1 MSYYRGDHEFEG
13 QQGEPCEAEVP
24 KSRRSWHSMEP
35 SRVVE
40 FVSAWGG
47 STAPHPQS
55 ICVAM
60 DPDVGQ
66 CGLGPDDEVH
76 QSTRKCGASWTSAVH
91 PPDQFRH
98 WCSALEAGGD
108 CMHFED

>member
-1 MSYYRGDHEFEG
+1 
-13 QQGEPCEAEVP
+13 
-24 KSRRSWHSMEP
+24 
-35 SRVVE
+35 
-40 FVSAWGG
+40 
-47 STAPHPQS
+47 
-55 ICVAM
+55 M